1 MQEMSAQ
8 VKEEMSDSSAF
19 TTKLAATMKTNGVTS
34 IDASAIKADTS
45 KEPANAGSSG
55 EEVDELMFDGDDTL
69 SAADDQHGWRLTSI
83 AIFSISVVLHAFM

>member
-1 MQEMSAQ
+1 MQKMSAT

-34 IDASAIKADTS
+34 IDTSAIKADTS

-55 EEVDELMFDGDDTL
+55 EEVEEFIFDDL
-69 SAADDQHGWRLTSI
+69 SAADDHHGWRLTSI
-83 AIFSISVVLHAFM
+83 VIFSVSFVLHALV

>member
-1 MQEMSAQ
+1 MQKMSAT

-34 IDASAIKADTS
+34 IDTSAIKADTS

-55 EEVDELMFDGDDTL
+55 EEVEEFIFDDDTL
-69 SAADDQHGWRLTSI
+69 SAADDHHGWRLTSI
-83 AIFSISVVLHAFM
+83 VIFSISVVLHALV

>member
-1 MQEMSAQ
+1 MQKMSAT

-34 IDASAIKADTS
+34 IDTSAIKADTS

-55 EEVDELMFDGDDTL
+55 EEVEEFIFDDL
-69 SAADDQHGWRLTSI
+69 SAADDHHGWRLTSMV
-83 AIFSISVVLHAFM
+83 IFSVSVVLHALV

>member
-1 MQEMSAQ
+1 MQKMSAT

-34 IDASAIKADTS
+34 IDTSAIKADTS

-55 EEVDELMFDGDDTL
+55 EEVEEFIFDDL
-69 SAADDQHGWRLTSI
+69 SAADDHHGWRLTSI
-83 AIFSISVVLHAFM
+83 VIFSVSVVLHALV

>member
-1 MQEMSAQ
+1 MQKMSAT
-8 VKEEMSDSSAF
+8 VKVEMSDSSAF

-34 IDASAIKADTS
+34 IDTSAIKADTS

-55 EEVDELMFDGDDTL
+55 EEVEEFIFDDL